1 MQPKTHQD
9 ILALVD
15 QPSRYLGS
23 ETNRVLK
30 DLKTVPLRVALAFPD
45 LYEIGTSHFG
55 LQILYD
61 LLNRRPDVAAERVY
75 APAEDMERQLR
86 EAGLPLASL
95 ESRTPLDRFDLIGF
109 SLLYELGYTN
119 VLAMLDLAGLPLMAR
134 DRDDRHP
141 LVIAGGP
148 CTSNP
153 EPVAD
158 FFDAMVVGDGEAVID
173 AMVSAMIEWKGA
185 GDGDRTALLKR
196 WAAIEGVY
204 VPAFFE
210 PVYGSDG
217 LMRLTPRTGTPGCV
231 RRAVVADMDSAPF
244 PGAPIIPFSR
254 PVHDR
259 LRIEI
264 SRGCTRG
271 CRFCQAGMIY
281 RPVRERNVDT
291 LVALTEKSLA
301 ETGYEDLSLLSLST
315 GDYTHITEL
324 AERLM
329 TQCEAGRVAISLPSL
344 RAGTLTPEL
353 MRLIRRVR
361 KTGFTLAPEAGS
373 QRLRDVINKNISEA
387 DILDTVQNAFTLGW
401 KHVKLYFMIGLPTE
415 TPADLQGIVDLVKT
429 IRKIKGPGG
438 RKGQVNVSVGTFIPK
453 PHTPFQWAGQI
464 DIETARARMDWLKDH
479 LCLSGIQFKWQNPE
493 TSFIEGLWSRGDRRM
508 ADLLLAAFRLGC
520 RFDGWSDRFRFDLWC
535 QAIDETGIDPTA
547 FISRHRALDEP
558 LPWDHIDTR
567 VTKDFLCREWQQAL
581 GATPTAD
588 CRLSAC
594 NLCGVCDFK
603 TISPKLAAAGVAVD
617 PIAGPTGK
625 AKTDGYKT
633 LRVCYH
639 KLGPARFFGH
649 LELINLVTRAIRR
662 GGIAVKYSEGFHPKP
677 RLSFEDTL
685 PVGMESLAEAFYLTV
700 VDTQKPAAVFQ
711 CLQGQLPEGLEITDC
726 GLAPPRANRRLARAV
741 RYRVLQGEGSFS
753 ENTMA
758 AFEQRD
764 TWVVTR
770 VRPNGKRREIDLKKA
785 VYQMVRREPD
795 TLEMV
800 LAAGPGETV
809 RPSEVLSEVFA
820 FHERQIRASRILKI
834 EALTEAD
841 LRAGDND
848 PKEDRPCSSN

>member
-1 MQPKTHQD
+1 MQPKTLQD

-30 DLKTVPLRVALAFPD
+30 DSKTVRLFVALAFPD

-75 APAEDMERQLR
+75 APAADMEQQLR
-86 EAGLPLASL
+86 ESGLPLASL
-95 ESRTPLDRFDLIGF
+95 ESRTPLARFDLIGF

-119 VLAMLDLAGLPLMAR
+119 VLAMLDLAGLPPMAR
-134 DRDDRHP
+134 DRDGRHP
-141 LVIAGGP
+141 LIIAGGP

-158 FFDAMVVGDGEAVID
+158 FFDAMVVGDGETVIE
-173 AMVSAMIEWKGA
+173 AMVSALIEWKTA
-185 GDGDRTALLKR
+185 GDGDRTTLLHR

-204 VPAFFE
+204 VPSFFE

-217 LMRLTPRTGTPGCV
+217 LTRLIARAGTVKCV

-259 LRIEI
+259 LRIEV

-291 LVALTEKSLA
+291 LVELAEKSLA
-301 ETGYEDLSLLSLST
+301 VTGYEDLSLLSLST
-315 GDYTHITEL
+315 GDYTHITDL

-373 QRLRDVINKNISEA
+373 QRLRDVINKNISES
-387 DILDTVQNAFTLGW
+387 DILDTVQNAFALGW

-415 TPADLQGIVDLVKT
+415 TETDLKGIVDLVKT

-438 RKGQVNVSVGTFIPK
+438 RKGQIHVSVGTFIPK

-464 DIETARARMDWLKDH
+464 DIETAKARMVWLKEQ
-479 LCLSGIQFKWQNPE
+479 LRLPGIQFKWQNPE
-493 TSFIEGLWSRGDRRM
+493 TSLIEGLWSRGDRRM
-508 ADLLLAAFRLGC
+508 AELLLAAFRLGC

-535 QAIDETGIDPTA
+535 QAIEETGIDKEA
-547 FISRHRALDEP
+547 FTSRHRDLDEP

-567 VTKDFLCREWQQAL
+567 VSKEFLRREWEQAL
-581 GATPTAD
+581 GAIPTAD
-588 CRLSAC
+588 CRSSDC

-603 TISPKLAAAGVAVD
+603 TISPQLAAAGSAGTYTAVL
-617 PIAGPTGK
+617 AGD

-633 LRVCYH
+633 LRVCYR
-639 KLGPARFFGH
+639 KVGTARFFGH
-649 LELINLVTRAIRR
+649 LELINIFTRAIRR
-662 GGIAVKYSEGFHPKP
+662 CGIAVKYSEGFHPKP
-677 RLSFEDTL
+677 RISFEDTL

-700 VDTQKPAAVFQ
+700 VETQKPAAVFQ
-711 CLQGQLPEGLEITDC
+711 GLRGQLPDGLEITDC
-726 GLAPPRANRRLARAV
+726 RLAPQRSNRRMARAV
-741 RYRVLQGEGSFS
+741 RYCVVRRDGTFS

-758 AFEQRD
+758 AFEQREN
-764 TWVVTR
+764 WVVTR

-785 VYQMVRREPD
+785 VYQMVRNDPE
-795 TLEMV
+795 TMEMV

-809 RPSEVLSEVFA
+809 RPSEVLSEVFEFQEA
-820 FHERQIRASRILKI
+820 QIRASRILKI
-834 EALTEAD
+834 ETLSEVD
-841 LRAGDND
+841 LKGGGSGH
-848 PKEDRPCSSN
+848 KEDRPCSNN